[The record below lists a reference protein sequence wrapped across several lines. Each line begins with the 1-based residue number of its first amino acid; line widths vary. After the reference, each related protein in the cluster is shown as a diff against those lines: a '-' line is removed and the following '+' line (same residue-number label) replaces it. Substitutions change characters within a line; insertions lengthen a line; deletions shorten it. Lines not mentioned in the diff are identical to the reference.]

1 MEFSHLLAELKNASE
16 EYGKQ
21 VSDNTSATA
30 KFCQIVCRVADNFE
44 KHIDKYENQ
53 VIGLWVIFGY
63 ITELY
68 PQLEKGTTT
77 QSLCQKLFGVSA
89 RIVLDVQWAQ
99 LDEDRPY
106 KKNFGNTLTA
116 FHELLLKTDGSS
128 RFDVIL
134 ALMDTH
140 WTHPILGQ
148 VMSSEEDDE
157 EGEGLKYICSE
168 DPDILRLRVELMLQ
182 QNCEEFALNLCTWCL
197 KHPELKSDLDIRQI
211 QLTLMDKLHDLD
223 RLQEEAEII
232 PADECVALVKR
243 FLELPNQKKICTLL
257 AQTFLVQNWIKSGNE
272 KETIELLRM
281 WIQHQYMVDQD
292 EEKFISNSWAIAKLS
307 RTTEQITLIIDCIR
321 EKCGDS
327 LLQFYTDMCIYA
339 INIDKGVLE
348 KSMQSGDMSELQSHQ
363 QDMSL
368 TCSKLADI
376 FRNNSIRTARYSIVT
391 AFSLNPSK
399 KSLDKVAS
407 FYESDNQYKSQI
419 TKCCGNCTFDTG
431 KCSQSDEKK
440 EKINPATL
448 YEVERLLNML
458 RPYNLKP
465 DTDWKELGPAC
476 SKYLHERERIIAL
489 MEQAEAKKKE
499 QPNQLSH
506 QQLAA
511 SLREKLLI
519 TSGHNKLA
527 QPNKPSLSPV
537 KPTPK
542 PELKIERST
551 VGYANN
557 LQQVVENLQKRLG
570 KSPTST
576 NMKSPSKVKPRT
588 AQSVNLAHNAML
600 NLNSNVNSA
609 NMLPTASQILAIKK
623 KSDAE
628 SIRLRTSQQ
637 IAATIQQ
644 TFLRNYEQQPQ
655 PQPCQKVVV
664 RVQNHQQ
671 QNQQNKLTVVSP
683 TGTYIRQPNM
693 VKRTINYQTP
703 HSTSAKPATIQ
714 CQSIRLVSSNQ
725 SSLSHQR
732 QQPQQGNFSIQ
743 QHGQSLQEKHSQ
755 NIQSLQKV
763 GYQRQVVQQQSQ
775 NTQQYH
781 VSQASNEMV
790 YTQQPGALL
799 STMPSASTSK
809 TLSNTLLVDS
819 RNVTNMLPGPTQ
831 IFKNKPTGSQL
842 NIGSV
847 GNQIL
852 HPQPLLSSPTIQS
865 TSSDVNKAK
874 MRPLSSSQVQLI
886 ARAKAQG
893 YESGKALVRIL
904 QSQSVQNPVGI
915 VHSQASPVQYQSS
928 IQHATTTSANQQV
941 ISINQQQLASQ
952 QVAAFSQPQNMVQQP
967 LISNPGGQTYTSNIN
982 HSVTMAPQLYQ
993 QSIPGINL
1001 GNLQNCQ
1008 IKVSAN
1014 QQASQPVLS
1023 SPMQTDLSTLLT
1035 AASTNARSS
1044 NHQTITSVP
1053 ATCTSNIFPT
1063 LSSSPALLNQSS
1075 IQSDL
1080 NSIVPTIPHL
1090 DSHQFQDLQ
1099 NQIQA
1104 TQTQQHNIQTP
1115 NISAEQLQEEL
1126 NKINRSTHQLS
1137 AHSSSQTQHTLNQ
1150 KTSQTH
1156 RQGSMY
1162 NQLQKIPTTAQR
1174 VVQSVAS
1181 NSRQEVTQNPS
1192 PKQVHIK
1199 QEFLQKNPMHLT
1211 STSNKLSPSIKASTS
1226 TPFTQSSSLSLQKML
1241 HQTAEKQK
1249 NPIQPVVKDIIQ
1261 PHVDHSVALVDTSVD
1276 ESVQAAEE
1284 QKNIF
1289 VKSLL
1294 NASDEILE
1302 TLAAL
1307 PETAL
1312 ISDLFQNANPG
1323 DELHIALS
1331 DNLEEL
1337 GIEDVSSLLL
1347 NNSVESKPGVD
1358 CKPLNETEISSYR
1371 DSYQFPLNPKDSNY
1385 LAAQS
1390 LHDVQGI
1397 HIPELHQSFE
1407 QPAPEQSVV
1416 QVVPTQDI
1424 QNKVVTS
1431 TEDSFSP
1438 AMTAHA
1444 KSDES
1449 RVIMEKISNSK
1460 KSGSV
1465 FKCIICGAV
1474 FPSLDSL
1481 QYHVQRV
1488 CKSEGSVYN
1497 IDSIKPNDPKANYSG
1512 MNAKTIYQ
1520 CVRCSSICISE
1531 REMQLHTKNCPKI
1544 AQNLLLSAV
1553 NTNSTRKAELPS
1565 ILQSAKKEKLQLSS
1579 VAELVAK
1586 QKGEINKEKEHQL
1599 KKLQAQKVLQKQ
1611 KELQIKK
1618 EKQAVKLAAKQ
1629 AAKQKGPPP
1638 PQYKE
1643 MTSSS
1648 GKTFYKCELCGQT
1661 FCSPE
1666 GVHDHWLPCLAKN
1679 PLKKKKIKKKKLE
1692 NDLTAKQSGVDP
1704 ERITQIM
1711 TDIFHSVVGPSEDD
1725 KPIEVS
1731 HHYDKLAKENEAS
1744 VEKEDSFPER
1754 DTDSLSTSNNT
1765 ESENQ
1770 LNGDKE
1776 SEKDNEKDSL
1786 DCRETE
1792 KDNEKDSDDGG
1803 ETDTTDS
1810 SRILRG
1816 RVSGGVQKPKY
1827 MFSSDSDEDLKRAK
1841 RLSKEEFSNSG
1852 TKVHSDVDKIRLKKS
1867 STCLL
1872 CSVKLKDLGIKLQ
1885 HFAVKHLKLHTHFK
1899 SCKGHK
1905 FTCHMCNVQFNVY
1918 KNYVFHLKKHE
1929 NEILGRM
1936 VQKLSAEGV
1945 SKVASRR
1952 QQSVQMRLQMLAAR
1966 KSIKKHLSPQKKYLP
1981 KNSGKEKSSLQTRGR
1996 PSKESD
2002 KQNEKL
2008 NRMGTR
2014 RTGVRVAHQQAL
2026 NKIKNNANGFDILNT
2041 LADFNTDASS
2051 SSHSRSCSPVPLEN
2065 AKRRTRSQ
2073 RSASLVKNLKETTDD
2088 DSSQK
2093 DIYEKDGDTE
2103 TEISQDSN
2111 DEVTLTDLEAEKVTD
2126 SETGTQEG
2134 SDQDYDPTQEHSDQD
2149 SQPSETQDSQQSETQ
2164 DSQQSETQDSQQS
2177 ETQDSQRSETQDSQ
2191 QSEDSH
2197 QSETQDSQQFDD
2209 SEETQDSQNTQNS
2222 QNTQESTQLQD
2233 SQQNQTSFSPDSE
2246 DTKKEVKGSSFLTS
2260 YLSFLG
2266 DRSGACEPPVEIQ
2279 ERPLSIMQYRRSYF
2293 KHPKNKSTIPKQ
2305 ISRTRHSVEGPT
2317 IQDML
2322 TKTTINSSK
2331 VKQSRRMSD
2340 SELLLQ
2346 HSHLL
2351 ENVELR
2357 VVLKKLPGS
2366 PQNTVN
2372 VKQFEAD
2379 SNESGAGAVSQCSTS
2394 LFVNDQK
2401 EIKEVITLQKDPV
2414 RSIEAD
2420 ERKQSVMNESS
2431 ECQTQQKGDKRLI
2444 TSELGR
2450 PKPKTNKAEFEVL
2463 LMDETSPSQLISSFL
2478 QTETLK
2484 VIPPL
2489 SHRNE
2494 KEETHLKMHNNANE
2508 GVAGSK
2514 NTTKQEINATDMST
2528 QIKFDRTQK
2537 TSLEGKYEKE
2547 ITCSADISQVN
2558 MTSSKDV
2565 IIIDDDG
2572 DDDDDDDE
2580 DSNNNDHVIVGGS
2593 LTECVLMKA
2602 SSSQDADG
2610 EQEQAI
2616 SDIIII
2622 EKNNEGPEAEIC
2634 LDPEI
2639 IESTHVTAANFEII
2653 QNDVKEVVEGA
2664 TITVISDSVKLKSS
2678 PNKAKNITDN
2688 KDLCSNEGHPFIL
2701 SNESS
2706 GKSQSMSKI
2715 SDSGEVIACINFDN
2729 VSSVI
2734 IPVAEMKPENII
2746 PEARHVLPKDEIN
2759 AANANKMIER
2769 KLPEDV
2775 LHKTCLSVRNVDCG
2789 DIFRRTETNHE
2800 KIDEIPTEVNSSN
2813 GKYIAGS
2820 MESNLSE
2827 ANNLIKDIE
2836 VCGLKAKYLH
2846 VSKKDK
2852 VSVDHNLPTTS
2863 EFNCKQEIKQ
2873 SSATSREGWEEGCKD
2888 QVHDTGASV
2897 AVTDDVSIEQAA
2909 DASNCIEDRELKST
2923 LIPKATV
2930 SDSSHFISHGIRLT
2944 SATTSNFDS
2953 FNDDE
2958 FSEPE
2963 ETINCLGD
2971 PSTNAQFDKI
2981 TTTKITNVDDPKI
2994 LSATAKSGNSNEI
3007 NVDNQLLL
3015 DASVRTIPCETTSV
3029 CTNKIL
3035 LAETIPREDEKLIKT
3050 TSESLSKD
3058 DRRSIKDTDMSL
3070 EVAGNSVD
3078 DKTKSDVSDK
3088 LRAVDSTN
3096 IDEQTLINSKFET
3109 MMTENTNLGD
3119 PSIINIESEDNL
3131 SVLNCNRYKTEFKDD
3146 VHIGTPKSINLDNK
3160 SLLDNKHDSMST
3172 ESIIQHDKATTTE
3185 KMNADQTETTV
3196 EAKKVITEEICVSPL
3211 VKATDVDSQIH
3222 HSKADSQSQTNICVE
3237 DQECDLMTMKNCDI
3251 NQTGL
3256 NSEVSVGMNIAII
3269 VNDQKDSKA
3278 ITKRIGV
3285 DETMTKEDGVNSNN
3299 LTAKDVLT
3307 TNQSANSKTDEM
3319 RTNCDDE
3326 DYQSK
3331 LDTST
3336 ICVPKA
3342 DNLSMVDQKVI
3353 TGITKSLQVDQPV
3366 LNSEK
3371 INVEDRKTSNSDT
3384 IPMEGIKDDQSEL
3397 CSKTN
3402 KLTAEIIDVCDQPL
3416 FNAVPNE
3423 SSKSVHVVEDVTLSV
3438 NHGKV
3443 IYRKESDIS
3452 NAQKDGPGVF
3462 ESSQNDSSDKE
3473 KPILTS
3479 TESRNQQKELFVNSV
3494 SHSIEVL
3501 SSCTEVKS
3509 SPLPSALKLVDYSDS
3524 ELGSEAN
3531 ETDVEEIASTISEP
3545 LCCNNKDN
3553 IFERNVTEISLEEP
3567 CTSKESESNKVDNPE
3582 QQSKPLVN
3590 QILNTDEVSTTS
3602 PQLTNKTSITYNSQ
3616 TVLNSS
3622 VNSISGEQ
3630 YSASTSLSK
3639 DTSSES
3645 EFSESEQ
3652 STGLHLESSKHS
3664 GNKVELEVKKKSTVK
3679 ITTPAETSSSEDIL
3693 PDSDDSA
3700 SPMLKSKPGTNSLTQ
3715 SKMLTIKESVSSS
3728 ESSLSDS
3735 GINEIPIRKTQFN
3748 HPGSKIEHAAGEPMT
3763 KISAIQESVSPEN
3776 KPSALV
3782 TTRPSVSTNCQSQLP
3797 MKNATT
3803 TESEGGNKDR
3813 AKGDAAAMASSS
3825 GDTSPEVGK
3834 RSGLIHSLREQIKP
3848 ESFSW
3853 DLDSDED
3860 EKRKEK
3866 NERSCQAL
3874 RSKAV
3879 GTPFTWDESD
3889 DEQSKISALKNIK
3902 PLHTTQVIQPVS
3914 RTTIASCLPQE
3925 LKFENVSSSSK
3936 RKQITPLVS
3945 KNPISQHKTTQIS
3958 TGDFTVVPTP
3968 LKVSCSSVPTLNYV
3982 PAAMTDTKPTTVSL
3996 KTGIVTTPQKAI
4008 KVIKNQKTEKEM
4020 ENDTVSQTE
4029 KATVCQIIGTVSQKA
4044 EKVTIPPK
4052 TEMVTVNQKTEK
4064 IAVSEKTEK
4073 LEVPPTTEKLTAEQK
4088 IEKVAVTQKNQKVQA
4103 QTQTR
4108 KCLTRSSSRTPS
4120 VSERQ
4125 RSRRVTPSKYRRTS
4139 PTKSISPQKK
4149 TVLPHISKD
4158 SVKSV
4163 ACVMKNKSTSQ
4174 KNQGIKRP
4182 APLKREEDILKR
4194 KVNKISNSDDGQAR
4208 PIRSQTESE
4217 QFQSVVVIPNKRI
4230 KRDSGERDIQSSC
4243 DTSPESKLHS
4253 TTPESSCDMA
4263 ESDSLSPIRR
4273 SKRRLERLHR
4283 KLCCDNDNHDI
4294 VKRHKSNDSKCHHGP
4309 SSTCSSCSQD
4319 NKQKSPLRAVV
4330 RRSSN
4335 YRRHSHQHLKEVPIP
4350 EKKPEQTKSI
4360 TMIRVEKDLSVKDV
4374 QNFPKGKC
4382 KQNLVA
4388 IYSGESSQQIDQQDS
4403 KWKFRPRN
4411 KNKKYPFSFTRAR
4424 DKSD

>member
-30 KFCQIVCRVADNFE
+30 KFCQIVCRVADKFE

-211 QLTLMDKLHDLD
+211 QLTLMDKLYDLD

-232 PADECVALVKR
+232 PTGECVALLKR

-281 WIQHQYMVDQD
+281 WIKHQYMVDQD

-407 FYESDNQYKSQI
+407 FYESDNQRQSEI
-419 TKCCGNCTFDTG
+419 TKCCGNCTFNTG
-431 KCSQSDEKK
+431 KCSQSDDKK

-519 TSGHNKLA
+519 TSGHNKLT
-527 QPNKPSLSPV
+527 QPNKPSQSPV
-537 KPTPK
+537 KSPTK

-576 NMKSPSKVKPRT
+576 NSKSPSKVKPRT

-644 TFLRNYEQQPQ
+644 TFLRNYEQPPQ

-664 RVQNHQQ
+664 RVQNPQQ
-671 QNQQNKLTVVSP
+671 QNQQNQLSSVVSP
-683 TGTYIRQPNM
+683 TGTYIRQPNL
-693 VKRTINYQTP
+693 VKRTINCQTP
-703 HSTSAKPATIQ
+703 QSTTAKPATIQ

-725 SSLSHQR
+725 
-732 QQPQQGNFSIQ
+732 QQGNLSSQ
-743 QHGQSLQEKHSQ
+743 QHGQSLREKHSQ

-763 GYQRQVVQQQSQ
+763 TYQRQTVQQQSQ
-775 NTQQYH
+775 NIQQYQ
-781 VSQASNEMV
+781 VPETSNQMV
-790 YTQQPGALL
+790 YRQQSGAHIT
-799 STMPSASTSK
+799 TMPSTTAS

-819 RNVTNMLPGPTQ
+819 RNVTNMIPGSTQ
-831 IFKNKPTGSQL
+831 IFKNKTTSSQL

-852 HPQPLLSSPTIQS
+852 HPQPLLSSPTIQT

-915 VHSQASPVQYQSS
+915 VQSQASPAHYQSG
-928 IQHATTTSANQQV
+928 IQHATTTSTNQQV
-941 ISINQQQLASQ
+941 ISINHQQLATQ
-952 QVAAFSQPQNMVQQP
+952 QVVTFSQPQNRIQQP
-967 LISNPGGQTYTSNIN
+967 LISNSGGQTYTTLPSNLN
-982 HSVTMAPQLYQ
+982 HSVIMSPQLNQ
-993 QSIPGINL
+993 QSIPGVVTNVPGINL
-1001 GNLQNCQ
+1001 ANLQNCQ

-1014 QQASQPVLS
+1014 QQCNQPVLS
-1023 SPMQTDLSTLLT
+1023 TSMQTDLSTLLT

-1063 LSSSPALLNQSS
+1063 LSSSPASFNQSS

-1104 TQTQQHNIQTP
+1104 TQAQQHNIQTP

-1126 NKINRSTHQLS
+1126 NKINRSTHKLS
-1137 AHSSSQTQHTLNQ
+1137 AQSSPQTQNTLNQ
-1150 KTSQTH
+1150 KTSQAH

-1181 NSRQEVTQNPS
+1181 SSRQEVTQNPS
-1192 PKQVHIK
+1192 PKQVHMK

-1211 STSNKLSPSIKASTS
+1211 STSNKLSPTIKVSSA

-1261 PHVDHSVALVDTSVD
+1261 PQVDQSVALADTPVD

-1347 NNSVESKPGVD
+1347 NDSVESKLGVD
-1358 CKPLNETEISSYR
+1358 GKPLNETETSSYR

-1397 HIPELHQSFE
+1397 HIPELQQSFE
-1407 QPAPEQSVV
+1407 QPVPEQSVV
-1416 QVVPTQDI
+1416 PVVPAQDI
-1424 QNKVVTS
+1424 RNKVVTS
-1431 TEDSFSP
+1431 TEDSFP
-1438 AMTAHA
+1438 PVVTAFA

-1531 REMQLHTKNCPKI
+1531 REMQLHTKNCPRI
-1544 AQNLLLSAV
+1544 AQNLLLNAV
-1553 NTNSTRKAELPS
+1553 NSNSTRKAELPS

-1599 KKLQAQKVLQKQ
+1599 KKLQAQRVLQKQ

-1725 KPIEVS
+1725 KPI
-1731 HHYDKLAKENEAS
+1731 DKLAEENEVS
-1744 VEKEDSFPER
+1744 LKKEDFSPER
-1754 DTDSLSTSNNT
+1754 DTDSPSTSNNT

-1770 LNGDKE
+1770 LNGVKE
-1776 SEKDNEKDSL
+1776 SEKDNEKDSS
-1786 DCRETE
+1786 DGKETE

-1816 RVSGGVQKPKY
+1816 RAGGGVPKPKY

-1841 RLSKEEFSNSG
+1841 RISKEEFSNSG

-1936 VQKLSAEGV
+1936 VQKLSAEGM

-1966 KSIKKHLSPQKKYLP
+1966 KSVKKHLSPQKKYLP
-1981 KNSGKEKSSLQTRGR
+1981 KNSGKEKSNVQTRGK
-1996 PSKESD
+1996 PGKESYRP
-2002 KQNEKL
+2002 NEKL
-2008 NRMGTR
+2008 NRMTTR

-2041 LADFNTDASS
+2041 LPDFNTDVSS

-2073 RSASLVKNLKETTDD
+2073 RSASLVKNLKDTTDD

-2093 DIYEKDGDTE
+2093 DMSEKDGDTE

-2111 DEVTLTDLEAEKVTD
+2111 DEVTLTDLETEKVTD

-2164 DSQQSETQDSQQS
+2164 DSHQSETQDSHQSETQDSQQS
-2177 ETQDSQRSETQDSQ
+2177 
-2191 QSEDSH
+2191 DSH

-2209 SEETQDSQNTQNS
+2209 SEETQDSQNTLNS
-2222 QNTQESTQLQD
+2222 QSTQESSQSQD
-2233 SQQNQTSFSPDSE
+2233 FQQSQTSYGLDSE
-2246 DTKKEVKGSSFLTS
+2246 DIKKEVKGSSFLTS

-2266 DRSGACEPPVEIQ
+2266 DRSGACEPPVDIQ
-2279 ERPLSIMQYRRSYF
+2279 EKPLSLMQYRRSYF

-2317 IQDML
+2317 IQDMP
-2322 TKTTINSSK
+2322 TKTPISSSK
-2331 VKQSRRMSD
+2331 AKQSRRMSD

-2357 VVLKKLPGS
+2357 IVLKKLPGS

-2372 VKQFEAD
+2372 VKQFESD
-2379 SNESGAGAVSQCSTS
+2379 SNESGALSQCSPS
-2394 LFVNDQK
+2394 LVVSNQK
-2401 EIKEVITLQKDPV
+2401 EIKEVITPQKDPV
-2414 RSIEAD
+2414 GQIEAD
-2420 ERKQSVMNESS
+2420 ERNQSVMNELS
-2431 ECQTQQKGDKRLI
+2431 ECQTEQNGDKRLI
-2444 TSELGR
+2444 SSELGR

-2489 SHRNE
+2489 SHRNA
-2494 KEETHLKMHNNANE
+2494 KEETHLKMHHNTDKSIPSSKNANQ
-2508 GVAGSK
+2508 
-2514 NTTKQEINATDMST
+2514 QEINATAMSVP
-2528 QIKFDRTQK
+2528 IKLDKTQK
-2537 TSLEGKYEKE
+2537 TSLEEKYEKE
-2547 ITCSADISQVN
+2547 VPLSADISQVK
-2558 MTSSKDV
+2558 MTSSKDI
-2565 IIIDDDG
+2565 IIIDDD
-2572 DDDDDDDE
+2572 DDD

-2602 SSSQDADG
+2602 SSPQDADG
-2610 EQEQAI
+2610 EQEQTG

-2622 EKNNEGPEAEIC
+2622 EKNNESPETEIC

-2678 PNKAKNITDN
+2678 PNKAKNIADNN
-2688 KDLCSNEGHPFIL
+2688 KDLCNNDGHPFIL
-2701 SNESS
+2701 SNESH
-2706 GKSQSMSKI
+2706 GKSQSMSQL
-2715 SDSGEVIACINFDN
+2715 SDSGEVIECINFDN
-2729 VSSVI
+2729 VSSVT
-2734 IPVAEMKPENII
+2734 IPVAEMKPENSI
-2746 PEARHVLPKDEIN
+2746 PGARHVPPKDEIN
-2759 AANANKMIER
+2759 AVNADEEIER
-2769 KLPEDV
+2769 KLPEHV
-2775 LHKTCLSVRNVDCG
+2775 LHKTCLSVRNANCAG
-2789 DIFRRTETNHE
+2789 IFQRTETSHE
-2800 KIDEIPTEVNSSN
+2800 KIEEVPIELNSSK
-2813 GKYIAGS
+2813 GQYVAGS
-2820 MESNLSE
+2820 ETNKDSE
-2827 ANNLIKDIE
+2827 Q
-2836 VCGLKAKYLH
+2836 CGFKAKHL
-2846 VSKKDK
+2846 SQTDK
-2852 VSVDHNLPTTS
+2852 ISIDHNIHSGFLPTS
-2863 EFNCKQEIKQ
+2863 EFKCKKEIRH
-2873 SSATSREGWEEGCKD
+2873 SAITCEGECKD

-2897 AVTDDVSIEQAA
+2897 AVTE
-2909 DASNCIEDRELKST
+2909 DASMEDKSNCIDHRDLNPT
-2923 LIPKATV
+2923 LIEKATV
-2930 SDSSHFISHGIRLT
+2930 SESSHIISHGIRLT

-2963 ETINCLGD
+2963 KSINCAGD
-2971 PSTNAQFDKI
+2971 QSTNVQLDKI
-2981 TTTKITNVDDPKI
+2981 TTTKITRVDDPKI
-2994 LSATAKSGNSNEI
+2994 LNATVKSDNSNDTNE
-3007 NVDNQLLL
+3007 DNQLLL
-3015 DASVRTIPCETTSV
+3015 DATVTTVPCERKSV
-3029 CTNKIL
+3029 DANPEALSVDGPNEIL
-3035 LAETIPREDEKLIKT
+3035 FAETIPLEDEKLIKT
-3050 TSESLSKD
+3050 TFESLSMDGSTDVESRGMDSCKLD
-3058 DRRSIKDTDMSL
+3058 DLRSIKDPNMSL
-3070 EVAGNSVD
+3070 EMAGNSLD

-3088 LRAVDSTN
+3088 LQVMDGTS
-3096 IDEQTLINSKFET
+3096 IDEQALINSKFET
-3109 MMTENTNLGD
+3109 MVTENT
-3119 PSIINIESEDNL
+3119 
-3131 SVLNCNRYKTEFKDD
+3131 KTELKDG
-3146 VHIGTPKSINLDNK
+3146 VCTGTSNCISVDNK
-3160 SLLDNKHDSMST
+3160 PDSMST
-3172 ESIIQHDKATTTE
+3172 EHIIQHSKAKIMT
-3185 KMNADQTETTV
+3185 KSNLDQTETIV
-3196 EAKKVITEEICVSPL
+3196 VAKKMLTKEICVSPL
-3211 VKATDVDSQIH
+3211 DKATDVDSQVH
-3222 HSKADSQSQTNICVE
+3222 QSKADNQSQ
-3237 DQECDLMTMKNCDI
+3237 DQECELMTMKNCEVD
-3251 NQTGL
+3251 QAGL
-3256 NSEVSVGMNIAII
+3256 NSEESVGMNIAII
-3269 VNDQKDSKA
+3269 VEDQKDCKA
-3278 ITKRIGV
+3278 MTNRIGV
-3285 DETMTKEDGVNSNN
+3285 DGTMTKDDGVKANY
-3299 LTAKDVLT
+3299 LTTKDVPT
-3307 TNQSANSKTDEM
+3307 TKVTTFNSKINEM
-3319 RTNCDDE
+3319 RTDCDDIDDQPE
-3326 DYQSK
+3326 P
-3331 LDTST
+3331 DTST
-3336 ICVPKA
+3336 TCVSQD
-3342 DNLSMVDQKVI
+3342 DNLITVDQKII
-3353 TGITKSLQVDQPV
+3353 TVNTKRVEVDQLV
-3366 LNSEK
+3366 LNSEQ
-3371 INVEDRKTSNSDT
+3371 INVEHQKTSKPDT
-3384 IPMEGIKDDQSEL
+3384 IPMEGIKGDDQSKV

-3402 KLTAEIIDVCDQPL
+3402 IVTAENINVCDQQL
-3416 FNAVPNE
+3416 FNALPND
-3423 SSKSVHVVEDVTLSV
+3423 SSKSMHVVEDVTLS
-3438 NHGKV
+3438 GDQSKV
-3443 IYRKESDIS
+3443 IYTDELGTS
-3452 NAQKDGPGVF
+3452 NVKKDGSEVF

-3479 TESRNQQKELFVNSV
+3479 TESRDQQKELSSKFINSI

-3501 SSCTEVKS
+3501 SCNEVKS
-3509 SPLPSALKLVDYSDS
+3509 SPLPSALRLVDYSDS
-3524 ELGSEAN
+3524 ELGSEVN
-3531 ETDVEEIASTISEP
+3531 EADVEEIANTISEP
-3545 LCCNNKDN
+3545 LHHNNTDN
-3553 IFERNVTEISLEEP
+3553 IFERNVTEISLERP
-3567 CTSKESESNKVDNPE
+3567 CPSKNTESIKDHELE
-3582 QQSKPLVN
+3582 EQSKPLVN
-3590 QILNTDEVSTTS
+3590 QILNTSEVSATS
-3602 PQLTNKTSITYNSQ
+3602 PQITDKAYITYNSQ
-3616 TVLNSS
+3616 TVL
-3622 VNSISGEQ
+3622 
-3630 YSASTSLSK
+3630 APTPLSK
-3639 DTSSES
+3639 DTSSVS
-3645 EFSESEQ
+3645 EISENEQ
-3652 STGLHLESSKHS
+3652 SRGIHLESSKQS
-3664 GNKVELEVKKKSTVK
+3664 GNMVELKVKKKSTVK

-3693 PDSDDSA
+3693 PDSDDST
-3700 SPMLKSKPGTNSLTQ
+3700 SSMFKSTPGTNSLTEG
-3715 SKMLTIKESVSSS
+3715 KILTNKESVSSS

-3735 GINEIPIRKTQFN
+3735 GINEMPVSKTQFN
-3748 HPGSKIEHAAGEPMT
+3748 PPGSKINQAAGEPMT
-3763 KISAIQESVSPEN
+3763 KISAIQE
-3776 KPSALV
+3776 
-3782 TTRPSVSTNCQSQLP
+3782 LP
-3797 MKNATT
+3797 TKNATT
-3803 TESEGGNKDR
+3803 TESGSGNNDR
-3813 AKGDAAAMASSS
+3813 AKGDAAATTESGSGNNNRAKGDAAAVTSSS

-3879 GTPFTWDESD
+3879 GTPFTWDVSD
-3889 DEQSKISALKNIK
+3889 EEQSKISALKNKK
-3902 PLHTTQVIQPVS
+3902 PSLSTQVNQPVN
-3914 RTTIASCLPQE
+3914 RTNIVPCLPQE
-3925 LKFENVSSSSK
+3925 LNFENVSSSSN
-3936 RKQITPLVS
+3936 RKQSTTLVS
-3945 KNPISQHKTTQIS
+3945 KSFISQHKTTQIS
-3958 TGDFTVVPTP
+3958 TGDFTAVPTP
-3968 LKVSCSSVPTLNYV
+3968 LKASCSSVPKLKYA

-3996 KTGIVTTPQKAI
+3996 KTAIVTTPQKPV
-4008 KVIKNQKTEKEM
+4008 KVIKNPKTEKEI
-4020 ENDTVSQTE
+4020 ESVTVPQTV
-4029 KATVCQIIGTVSQKA
+4029 KAPA

-4052 TEMVTVNQKTEK
+4052 TE
-4064 IAVSEKTEK
+4064 K
-4073 LEVPPTTEKLTAEQK
+4073 LEVPQTTEKKTAEQK
-4088 IEKVAVTQKNQKVQA
+4088 IEKIAIPQKNEKVQA

-4120 VSERQ
+4120 ISERQ
-4125 RSRRVTPSKYRRTS
+4125 RSRRVTPSKYRRSS

-4149 TVLPHISKD
+4149 TLLPHLSKD
-4158 SVKSV
+4158 SAKSAV
-4163 ACVMKNKSTSQ
+4163 CVMKSTSQ

-4182 APLKREEDILKR
+4182 GPPKREEDILKR
-4194 KVNKISNSDDGQAR
+4194 KVNKISNSDDGQTR
-4208 PIRSQTESE
+4208 PLKSQNESE
-4217 QFQSVVVIPNKRI
+4217 QFQSAVVIPNKRI
-4230 KRDSGERDIQSSC
+4230 KRDIGECDIQSTC

-4253 TTPESSCDMA
+4253 TTPDSSCDMT

-4294 VKRHKSNDSKCHHGP
+4294 VKRHKTNDSKCHHGP

-4335 YRRHSHQHLKEVPIP
+4335 YRRHSHQHLKEVSIP

-4360 TMIRVEKDLSVKDV
+4360 TMIRVEKDLSVKDI

-4388 IYSGESSQQIDQQDS
+4388 IYSGESSKQSDQQDS

-4411 KNKKYPFSFTRAR
+4411 KNKKYPYSFTRAR
-4424 DKSD
+4424 EKSD